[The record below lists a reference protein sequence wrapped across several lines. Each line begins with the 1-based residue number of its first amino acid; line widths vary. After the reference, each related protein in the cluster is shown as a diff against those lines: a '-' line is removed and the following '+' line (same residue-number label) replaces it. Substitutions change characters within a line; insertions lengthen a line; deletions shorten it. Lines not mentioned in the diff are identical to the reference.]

1 MSSELERRTE
11 DLETRLAFQELTIEQ
26 LSEELAEQQRTVE
39 KMRQQMDLVISKL
52 REQAGSPVASQA
64 EETPPPHY

>member
-11 DLETRLAFQELTIEQ
+11 DLETRLAFQELAIEQ

-52 REQAGSPVASQA
+52 REQAGSPVASQS